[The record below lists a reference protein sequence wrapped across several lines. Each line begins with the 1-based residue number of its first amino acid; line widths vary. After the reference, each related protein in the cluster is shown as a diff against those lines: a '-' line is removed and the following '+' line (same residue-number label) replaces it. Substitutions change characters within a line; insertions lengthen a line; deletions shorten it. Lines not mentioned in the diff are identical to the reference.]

1 MKVAIAGGTG
11 SLGRRLADD
20 FASPGDD
27 VTILTR
33 SPRPDI
39 HRWQVRW
46 DGRTAR
52 PWPAELEGAIEIDLA
67 GELVDRR
74 SRAKNVELLR
84 RSRVEPTEALVE
96 EAVWQ
101 SAWTCFIY
109 RCPTDLVASQASD
122 HRRKAP

>member
-39 HRWQVRW
+39 DHRQVRW
-46 DGRTAR
+46 DGPTAG
-52 PWPAELEGAIEIDLA
+52 PWPAELEGAIVINLA
-67 GELVDRR
+67 GQLVDRR
-74 SRAKNVELLR
+74 RRAKNVELLR
-84 RSRVEPTEALVE
+84 RSRVEPTEALI
-96 EAVWQ
+96 EAVWR
-101 SAWTCFIY
+101 SASTYFRY
-109 RCPTDLVASQASD
+109 HSPTDRIASQASG